1 MPKLADD
8 TLVYTTFNDLMMFKS
23 TISRVL
29 VALLLLATVRRGN
42 TLSVRSID
50 SIDEAYDFI
59 IVGGGTAG
67 LTIADRLT
75 ECPDVS
81 VLVIE
86 YGPFDHH
93 EPEVL
98 VPGLLNLTS
107 TPYLFN
113 VTSVPQAGLNGRSF
127 VIPAGAAVGGSTIVN
142 GMFFDRGAAEDYD
155 AWASLGNPG
164 WDWEGLLPYFKK
176 SENFTPAA
184 SGYAEE
190 FEILWDDTT
199 HGLDG
204 PVQSSY
210 PVFQFGAIVQFF
222 SGWLSLGIRVPVD
235 PGDGKKAGVFWGPS
249 SLDPKD
255 ETRSYARTA
264 HYDRV
269 IGSRPNYHLISNS
282 IVTKIDIQDGV
293 ARGVEYHDRAS
304 GKTAVVTANKE
315 VIVSAGAVHSPQILQ
330 LSGIGPKNILQK
342 LGLPVFA
349 DLPGVGH
356 NLQDHPTLYTAWNF
370 TRPQV
375 PNSDT
380 LAMDEQ
386 YAQSQ
391 LQLYWESRE
400 GPYTIVHQGGNTVA
414 FLPLS
419 DLPANESQIVSD
431 SSVSIVLSTPY
442 PNTPE
447 SVLAGYNAQK
457 EVILH
462 LYSSDNTSVQETGW
476 NSGPVLPITLLKP
489 LSRGSVSINT
499 TDPLTNPVVDWAS
512 LAVESDID
520 IFVAALKKNRDL
532 MNTKAMSEFGPVHEL
547 APGANITSDED
558 IKAAIR
564 AMAVPTYSHPCCSCA
579 MMPEELGGVVGPDLK
594 VYGVKGLR
602 VVDASVM
609 PIIPSA
615 HLSATVYAMAEK
627 AADII
632 KAEHGL

>member
-1 MPKLADD
+1 MLKL
-8 TLVYTTFNDLMMFKS
+8 TLSRLLSTSLLLG
-23 TISRVL
+23 TISPAS
-29 VALLLLATVRRGN
+29 ALSIRN
-42 TLSVRSID
+42 TNSIND
-50 SIDEAYDFI
+50 AYDFI

-75 ECPDVS
+75 ECPEVS

-86 YGPFDHH
+86 YGPLDHH

-113 VTSVPQAGLNGRSF
+113 VTSIPQVGLDGRSF
-127 VIPAGAAVGGSTIVN
+127 VIPAGAVVGGSTVVN

-164 WDWEGLLPYFKK
+164 WDWEGLLFYFKK

-184 SGYAEE
+184 PGYAEE
-190 FEILWDDTT
+190 FEISWDDAT
-199 HGLDG
+199 HGFDG

-210 PVFQFGAIVQFF
+210 PVFQFGAIVEFF
-222 SGWLSLGIRVPVD
+222 FGWFSLGIRVPID
-235 PGDGKKAGVFWGPS
+235 PGDGVKSGVFWGPS
-249 SLDPKD
+249 SLDPEN

-269 IGSRPNYHLISNS
+269 INSRPNYHLIPNS
-282 IVTKIDIQDGV
+282 IVTKVEIHDGV
-293 ARGVEYHDRAS
+293 ATGVEYHDKAS
-304 GKTAVVTANKE
+304 GKTAVVTASKE
-315 VIVSAGAVHSPQILQ
+315 VIVSAGAIHSAQILQ
-330 LSGIGPKNILQK
+330 LSGIGPKNMLQG
-342 LGLPVFA
+342 LGLPVVA

-356 NLQDHPTLYTAWNF
+356 NFQDQPTLYSAWNF
-370 TRPQV
+370 TRAQV

-380 LAMDEQ
+380 LAMDQ
-386 YAQSQ
+386 RYAQSQ
-391 LQLYWESRE
+391 LELYYAKRE

-419 DLPANESQIVSD
+419 DLPADEAQISSD
-431 SSVSIVLSTPY
+431 SSLSTVLSTPY
-442 PNTPE
+442 PNAPE
-447 SVLAGYNAQK
+447 SVLVGYSAQK
-457 EVILH
+457 ALILD

-476 NSGPVLPITLLKP
+476 NSGSVLPITLLKP
-489 LSRGSVSINT
+489 LSRGSVSIDT
-499 TDPLTNPVVDWAS
+499 SDPLADPVVDWAS
-512 LAVESDID
+512 LTVESDID
-520 IFVAALKKNRDL
+520 ILVAALKKNREFMD
-532 MNTKAMSEFGPVHEL
+532 TQAMREFGPIYEL
-547 APGANITSDED
+547 APGANITSDKD
-558 IKAAIR
+558 VKAAIR

-579 MMPEELGGVVGPDLK
+579 MMPEELGGVVAPDLK

-602 VVDASVM
+602 VVDASIM

-615 HLSATVYAMAEK
+615 HLSATVYALAEK

-632 KAEHGL
+632 KAEWNL